1 MLIQQLSNREAAA
14 AAAAAASGRS
24 IKLAAVQHMAVDGCM
39 PTVIDH
45 ACMESTAR

>member
-1 MLIQQLSNREAAA
+1 MLIQQLSNREE

>member
-1 MLIQQLSNREAAA
+1 MLIQQLSNRE

>member
-1 MLIQQLSNREAAA
+1 MLIQQLSNRE
-14 AAAAAASGRS
+14 AAAAASGRS